1 MQGDYKEWKSL
12 MDVRKIV
19 QKKLAKV
26 VNMQREDRSSYIVR
40 KMQEDRKSIAL
51 EFQFRQVGLEGENR
65 ILRNMVKELQEQL
78 QTAYIRIGE
87 LNKIKQLE
95 LNLDA

>member
-26 VNMQREDRSSYIVR
+26 INMQR
-40 KMQEDRKSIAL
+40 
-51 EFQFRQVGLEGENR
+51 
-65 ILRNMVKELQEQL
+65 
-78 QTAYIRIGE
+78 
-87 LNKIKQLE
+87 
-95 LNLDA
+95 